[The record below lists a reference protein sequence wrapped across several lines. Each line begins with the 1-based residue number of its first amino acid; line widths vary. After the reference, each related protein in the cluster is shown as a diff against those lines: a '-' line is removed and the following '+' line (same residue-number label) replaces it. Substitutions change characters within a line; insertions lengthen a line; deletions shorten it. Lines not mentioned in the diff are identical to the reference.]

1 MPYESRLKL
10 ITEPN
15 GEQRL
20 ADPEPITE
28 EEAARRVASLSAV
41 LKEVQSPEFT
51 NGAA

>member
-1 MPYESRLKL
+1 MAYKSRLKL

-28 EEAARRVASLSAV
+28 EEAACRIASFSAV
-41 LKEVQSPEFT
+41 LKEVQSPEFA
-51 NGAA
+51 NGTS